1 MSFTSFSASI
11 LTMTVYIVY
20 HCILVR
26 GQRDRSLS
34 RLLQRV
40 RGQGLEGQVPL
51 THNKS

>member
-1 MSFTSFSASI
+1 MSFTSFSAAI

-20 HCILVR
+20 NCILVR

-40 RGQGLEGQVPL
+40 RGSGVRGTGSVNPQ
-51 THNKS
+51 